1 MFGGDSRDS
10 RAVLAYNSVTDSWRR
25 LNTLMPEPG
34 QCPGDK
40 IQAVSC
46 GDKVFIKRS
55 VNCWTLD
62 WKRLTFTLIGTIE
75 VIAPLFLSLFH

>member
-10 RAVLAYNSVTDSWRR
+10 RAVLAYNSLTDSWRR

-55 VNCWTLD
+55 VNCWSLD

-75 VIAPLFLSLFH
+75 VMVPLFLSLFH

>member
-25 LNTLMPEPG
+25 LNTLMPESG
-34 QCPGDK
+34 QCPGDQ
-40 IQAVSC
+40 IQAVAC
-46 GDKVFIKRS
+46 GDQVFIKRS